1 MLRPPGQPTHPR
13 RAAGS
18 RSDCAGWS
26 RDRLEASNLRAFPVL
41 GWASWAGVP
50 TAKAWQ
56 ESQAPEGSAILGLGM
71 EEGGEA
77 FQSLGAQRSLEGHS
91 GKAPWKRKA
100 RQVET

>member
-1 MLRPPGQPTHPR
+1 MTLR
-13 RAAGS
+13 
-18 RSDCAGWS
+18 GWS
-26 RDRLEASNLRAFPVL
+26 RDWLEASNLRAFPVL